1 MKELDDSTLRLARH
15 LAEKEAG
22 LMKQRYVRVW
32 VIWVGGDKETFAKWA
47 AEHNIKDLRL
57 AVIAADDETLNP
69 WRINKRVGSTT
80 VLLDRTRPLATLIDL
95 EKADLTLFEK
105 KADEHFRCKGD

>member
-1 MKELDDSTLRLARH
+1 VKELDDSTLRLVRH

-47 AEHNIKDLRL
+47 AEHDMKDLRL

-69 WRINKRVGSTT
+69 WRINKAVRSTT
-80 VLLDRTRPLATLIDL
+80 VLLSTTKPLATLIDL
-95 EKADLTLFEK
+95 EKGDLAPFDK
-105 KADEHFRCKGD
+105 KVEEHFRCKGD